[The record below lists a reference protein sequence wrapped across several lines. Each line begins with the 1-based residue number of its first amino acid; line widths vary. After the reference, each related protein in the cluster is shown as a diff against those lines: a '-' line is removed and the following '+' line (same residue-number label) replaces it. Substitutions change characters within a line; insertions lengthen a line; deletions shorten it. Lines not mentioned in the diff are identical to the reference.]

1 MSDLP
6 TCLRC
11 GVTSATTLV
20 FRLHGE
26 KGGPLV
32 CPKCAE
38 RIERDYSTGKR
49 ASALAA
55 FDELGIGPP
64 GIAAR
69 ARPGELTRELIDNAL
84 QLTHPDRH
92 APEQLALATM
102 VTAALLAL
110 RPYVRSVLKV
120 EPVATA
126 MDTRQYKPT
135 AAGEPFRLTFPCRD
149 CFTLYPL
156 YYCDE
161 CRQRWEAV
169 QRQKLDAENAKR
181 REGRARKRRHRRQT
195 CVVCREPFYG
205 KRRDAKTCSSRCR
218 VRLHRI
224 TVARD

>member
-32 CPKCAE
+32 CPKCVE
-38 RIERDYSTGKR
+38 RIERDYSTRKR
-49 ASALAA
+49 AMDLAA
-55 FDELGIGPP
+55 FDEWGMGPP

-92 APEQLALATM
+92 APEQQALATM
-102 VTAALLAL
+102 VTAALAAL
-110 RPYVRSVLKV
+110 RPYVRSVPKS
-120 EPVATA
+120 EPVAT
-126 MDTRQYKPT
+126 DTRQYQPT
-135 AAGEPFRLTFPCRD
+135 AAGKPLITFPCRD
-149 CFTLYPL
+149 CFTLDPL

-181 REGRARKRRHRRQT
+181 RERRARKRRHQRQT

-224 TVARD
+224 TVASD